1 MHCELLAEVVGPPRA
16 MARPLVHILPPVSPS
31 LVLESS
37 STTCR
42 MSLVEVLMRDGVD
55 CVAGN
60 GAVVGRG
67 RHRRHGSLGREYVW
81 TVDLKACGQD

>member
-1 MHCELLAEVVGPPRA
+1 MHCELLTEVAGPPRA

-55 CVAGN
+55 CVCWRWRR
-60 GAVVGRG
+60 RG
-67 RHRRHGSLGREYVW
+67 SRAAPPSP
-81 TVDLKACGQD
+81 